1 MKGIRLN
8 TNVGLNI
15 LAVHYV
21 QFTRANGFF
30 QPKVQNFLKLL
41 FFHIIL
47 FEKFFGNKKS
57 KMDDL
62 IYLLFF

>member
-15 LAVHYV
+15 LAVHFV

-30 QPKVQNFLKLL
+30 QPKVQNFLKT
-41 FFHIIL
+41 FVFPHHP
-47 FEKFFGNKKS
+47 F
-57 KMDDL
+57 
-62 IYLLFF
+62 